1 MQRIH
6 SPVQPPALETVS
18 GTYLAFSVD
27 ENGYDAM
34 NMNFSHIYITLYII
48 LLPILKWKPTPRKKY
63 GFWQKDHKGINIIYK
78 NKVCNSHQRG
88 SYSIQYLSISLGVF
102 QKKKR
107 TSKQLKCS
115 PPEVGMLINETAWF
129 TLGF

>member
-48 LLPILKWKPTPRKKY
+48 LLPILK
-63 GFWQKDHKGINIIYK
+63 
-78 NKVCNSHQRG
+78 
-88 SYSIQYLSISLGVF
+88 
-102 QKKKR
+102 
-107 TSKQLKCS
+107 
-115 PPEVGMLINETAWF
+115 
-129 TLGF
+129 